1 MFKSLLPSLVG
12 KELFGIS
19 FGFLIIVDKKKK
31 MPDSQIWFL
40 NPFTRHELRFLC
52 PPNRFQYATLASL
65 ATALPE
71 FIIMSFLVNAYTSVN
86 PEMSIRLHI
95 NIISL
100 IRFTD

>member
-31 MPDSQIWFL
+31 MPDSQFWLL
-40 NPFTRHELRFLC
+40 NPFTRHELCFLC